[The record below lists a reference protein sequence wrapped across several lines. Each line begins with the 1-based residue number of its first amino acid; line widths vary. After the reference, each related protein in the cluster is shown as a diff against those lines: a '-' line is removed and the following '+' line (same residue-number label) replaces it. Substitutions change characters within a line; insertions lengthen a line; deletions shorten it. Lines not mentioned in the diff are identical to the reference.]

1 MKTFRIMAIVAC
13 LMIAGSAYA
22 DVAIRWEST
31 TYFMLAGGNPA
42 NYPGDYLPTNAL
54 RLLIWSASA
63 PPTTDYAAAGTGIGA
78 GEYIL
83 WSTATDPLRV
93 GDTVGD
99 SGRFDFSGTAIV
111 KGDAAVGGNNINSG
125 YIYSRI
131 FSSSAAVAGQ
141 YYYQSQVSLGPTIAE
156 YDILNP
162 ATILQH
168 ITSSTAFLELVDTN
182 AIPPNGM
189 YTVIPEPGSLLL
201 AFPVLGVMAVR
212 RMRKRD

>member
-1 MKTFRIMAIVAC
+1 MKTFRIMAIAAC
-13 LMIAGSAYA
+13 LMIAGSAFA
-22 DVAIRWEST
+22 DVAIQWKST

-42 NYPGDYLPTNAL
+42 TYPGDYLPTNAL

-83 WSTATDPLRV
+83 WSTATDPLRA
-93 GDTVGD
+93 GDTIND
-99 SGRFDFSGTAIV
+99 SARFNFSGTAII
-111 KGDAAVGGNNINSG
+111 KGDADVGGNNINNG

-141 YYYQSQVSLGPTIAE
+141 YYYQSQANLGPTITE
-156 YDILNP
+156 YDPLIP
-162 ATILQH
+162 
-168 ITSSTAFLELVDTN
+168 TSNLEHTTSNVAFLELVDTN
-182 AIPPNGM
+182 AVPPNGM